1 MNRKRFGRA
10 FLLLVAAVL
19 VAVAVVGCS
28 DSKSTETTVAS
39 GTTIAGQT
47 TDSTAPPVT
56 TPGKQS
62 TLRIGWSESPQA
74 GMNPFLARSEGD
86 YVYLGLMYEPLAM
99 PMMDGTLR
107 PWLAKSWTYNATDNS
122 WTFVLDERAKWS
134 DGQPLTADDVKFTFD
149 TAYKLDLAI
158 GATTKAF
165 VKSVDVVDA
174 QTVSF
179 KLAEPLAAFASL
191 AGGTLIMPKHI
202 WESVPDVAKAENAT
216 PVGSGPFVFKE
227 FKARAY
233 LDVTKNPDYWQ
244 GPVNVDEVIVQVF
257 SNMEAEVMALKQG
270 DLDVMPDLSGSEAL
284 IPALISDSNVKVLI
298 DKWPHI
304 LYLAPNYRVP
314 ALANLEVRK
323 AMDLAIDRSA
333 ILNTALAGY
342 GEMPLMGYVPP
353 VVTKW
358 ADTSLTWKGLD
369 LSGEQRV
376 KDANAILDAAGFKAG
391 ADGVRVG
398 ADGKKLEF
406 TVRCITYPSYVRA
419 SELIKEDLSK
429 IGIKISVEVS
439 DPETLYG
446 GLIYSG
452 EGGDKWE
459 LLVHGST
466 MTPDPDNFA
475 REYAP
480 DTPQPWDN
488 ATAFGISSPALQTLL
503 KQSRREMDETKRIEQ
518 VKQAE
523 KMFADELVVIS
534 LAHRFHPA
542 AYRTDRFTGWNPEP
556 VAYGG
561 MVHPL
566 ASILNLISIKAN

>member
-1 MNRKRFGRA
+1 MNRKRFGKA
-10 FLLLVAAVL
+10 VFLLAAAILVAL
-19 VAVAVVGCS
+19 VVVVGCS
-28 DSKSTETTVAS
+28 DSDSTETTKVSQPAQS
-39 GTTIAGQT
+39 
-47 TDSTAPPVT
+47 TDSTA
-56 TPGKQS
+56 TPSTETAKPS

-134 DGQPLTADDVKFTFD
+134 DGQPVTADDVKFTFD

-202 WESVPDVAKAENAT
+202 WESVPEVDKAENAT

-227 FKARAY
+227 FKARAF

-270 DLDVMPDLSGSEAL
+270 ELDVMPDLSGSEAL
-284 IPALISDSNVKVLI
+284 LPALISDSNVKVLI

-323 AMDLAIDRSA
+323 AIDLAIDRQA

-342 GEMPLMGYVPP
+342 GEAPLMGYVPP

-358 ADTSLTWKGLD
+358 TDTSLTWKGLD
-369 LSGEQRV
+369 LTAEQRV
-376 KDANAILDAAGFKAG
+376 KDANALLDAAGFKPG

-398 ADGKKLEF
+398 ADGEKLEF
-406 TVRCITYPSYVRA
+406 TIRCITYPSYVRA
-419 SELIKEDLSK
+419 SELIKDDLSK

-446 GLIYSG
+446 GIIYSG
-452 EGGDKWE
+452 EGGDKWQ
-459 LLVHGST
+459 LMVHGST

-488 ATAFGISSPALQTLL
+488 ATAFAFSSPTLQNLL
-503 KQSRREMDETKRIEQ
+503 KQSRREMDETKRIEE

-542 AYRTDRFTGWNPEP
+542 VYRTDKFTGWDPQP

-566 ASILNLISIKAN
+566 ASILNLLSIKPK